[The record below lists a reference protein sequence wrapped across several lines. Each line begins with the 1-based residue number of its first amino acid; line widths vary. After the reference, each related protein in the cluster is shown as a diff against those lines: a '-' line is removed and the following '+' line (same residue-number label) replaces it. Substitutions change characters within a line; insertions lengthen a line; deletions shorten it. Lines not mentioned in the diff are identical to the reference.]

1 MKSAKAAAKPS
12 TASPAY
18 KNPKLPSQKR
28 VDDLLKRMTL
38 EEKAAQMMCIWQ
50 EKAKTMVDEK
60 GDFEGFVF
68 HDHQES
74 LGRVR
79 HCFFDLEDFVESDHP

>member
-1 MKSAKAAAKPS
+1 VRPDSRIERALDEKCQTSAKASNA
-12 TASPAY
+12 TPAY

-60 GDFEGFVF
+60 GDF
-68 HDHQES
+68 
-74 LGRVR
+74 
-79 HCFFDLEDFVESDHP
+79 